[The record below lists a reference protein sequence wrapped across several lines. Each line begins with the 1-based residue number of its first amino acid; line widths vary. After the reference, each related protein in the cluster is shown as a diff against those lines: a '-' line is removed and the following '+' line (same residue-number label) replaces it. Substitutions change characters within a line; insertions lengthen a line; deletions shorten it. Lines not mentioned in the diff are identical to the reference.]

1 MASAQEVF
9 DIQGSLDDL
18 RAESLKFIAAFTGL
32 IGYVWMVWA
41 LWPASGRKAFPMQ
54 GLLGG
59 GILMSSAALG
69 MVLRHRRLHLASVTV
84 VVGGLVGVVLSAMA
98 FGMSDFF
105 YLFILP
111 VIFASVT
118 LDQSEVFSVAGVA
131 ILLIIGLEHQVI
143 GGLAVGVA
151 LPVLTVALTAIA
163 SWLAARNLYTALEWV
178 WHGYEQARHN
188 EELARDRQGKLQ
200 RALRALDEATHRLA
214 RSNYMLALARD
225 RAEDARRLKQ
235 QFAQTISHELRTPLN
250 LIVGFAELM
259 TESPEYYGAE
269 LPPAYLRD
277 LNIIHRNACHLRDL
291 VNDVLDLARVS
302 AAQMTLSLERADPA
316 ALAREAVET
325 ARGLVESH
333 GLFLAT
339 EVAPNLPPIWVDT
352 TRIRQVLF
360 NLLNNAARFTDEGGV
375 TIAVRQEGDEVIF
388 SVTDTGVG
396 IPQEELPHMFE
407 EFHQVDGGTRR
418 QHGGAGLGLAISQHF
433 VELHGGRIWVESEVG
448 RGSTFSFSLPVERAA
463 VEMAASRQ
471 EADQIDMLYGRG
483 VEGPVL
489 LAVVH
494 NPSAAALLT
503 RYVRG
508 YRTVVVESLEQARKA
523 AERLSPQA
531 VVIDSAGTELD
542 GDSLGGLARSWGL
555 LRVPFVACPLP
566 GKGSSSQPQGVNGY
580 LVKPVSRRSLL
591 DALRQFGEGVSR
603 VMVVDD
609 DRDFVLLMGRML
621 EDNPVRQY
629 EVISAYDGQEALE
642 MMQRHRPDL
651 VLLDLVM
658 PRMSGQEV
666 IERMRS
672 SPTLRHIPVVIVAG
686 QDEMDSSETME
697 GEIVVAKAEGLTP
710 GEVVQWIQD
719 VVERSV
725 TPVPAP
731 SMPQPATVP

>member
-1 MASAQEVF
+1 MASAQEGF
-9 DIQGSLDDL
+9 DVQGSLDDL
-18 RAESLKFIAAFTGL
+18 RAASLKFIAAFTGL

-41 LWPASGRKAFPMQ
+41 LWPVTGGSTFPTRS
-54 GLLGG
+54 LLGSG
-59 GILMSSAALG
+59 MLMSSAALG
-69 MVLRHRRLHLASVTV
+69 IALRHRRLHLASVTV
-84 VVGGLVGVVLSAMA
+84 IAGGLGGVALAVMA
-98 FGMSDFF
+98 FGVSDFF

-111 VIFASVT
+111 VIFASV
-118 LDQSEVFSVAGVA
+118 LLNQSEVFGVAGAA
-131 ILLIIGLEHQVI
+131 ILLALGLGHQTV
-143 GGLAVGVA
+143 GRPTVGVA
-151 LPVLTVALTAIA
+151 LPALTIALTAMA
-163 SWLAARNLYTALEWV
+163 CWLTARNLYTALEWV

-188 EELARDRQGKLQ
+188 EELARDRQGELQ

-325 ARGLVESH
+325 ARGLVESR

-339 EVAPNLPPIWVDT
+339 EVAPNLPQVWVDA

-360 NLLNNAARFTDEGGV
+360 NLLSNATRFTDEGGV
-375 TIAVRQEGDEVIF
+375 TVAVRQEGERVIL

-448 RGSTFSFSLPVERAA
+448 QGSTFSFSLPVERAA
-463 VEMAASRQ
+463 VETAAARQ
-471 EADQIDMLYGRG
+471 EADRIDTLYGRG

-489 LAVVH
+489 LAVAH

-508 YRTVVVESLEQARKA
+508 CRTVVVESLEQARRA

-531 VVIDSAGTELD
+531 VVIDSAGTELGGD
-542 GDSLGGLARSWGL
+542 GLGGLARSWGL
-555 LRVPFVACPLP
+555 SRVPFVACPLP
-566 GKGSSSQPQGVNGY
+566 GRGSPSQPRGVDGY
-580 LVKPVSRRSLL
+580 LVKPVSRHNLL
-591 DALRQFGEGVSR
+591 DVLRQFGEGVNR

-621 EDNPVRQY
+621 EDNPLRQY
-629 EVISAYDGQEALE
+629 EVISAYDGQEALA

-686 QDEMDSSETME
+686 QDEMDSTEAME
-697 GEIVVAKAEGLTP
+697 GEIVVAKAEGLMP
-710 GEVVQWIQD
+710 GEVVQWVQD

-725 TPVPAP
+725 TPVPVPPA
-731 SMPQPATVP
+731 PQPATVP